1 MNISNLEKKH
11 AFKSRTIS
19 DVRKFNNK
27 HKKLSFLGIAYTCVS
42 LVTYNL
48 WFYIYC
54 NSTRF
59 ISLICILLFFAL
71 STSFSYPDV
80 FPAAQELIE
89 RSDAKLVD
97 TKVID
102 EQEYAGEDTAVNPDV
117 AEMDDLVSGSDILVD
132 LEVDDETEESLP
144 AVIKESDV
152 DHFSSDDWKLI
163 LVNKQ
168 HPIPD
173 DYKFVLGEI
182 SSGMKCDERVI
193 KPLCDMLKA
202 AKDDGV
208 SLIVGS
214 PYRDINRQTMLFD
227 KKVRKYMNS
236 GMSYMDAYKL
246 SSQAVTVPGSSEHQI
261 GLAVDIITDG
271 YITLDEGFADTPAGK
286 WLADNCYKYGFILRY
301 PAGKEEI
308 TSIEFEPWHF
318 RYVGVEAAT
327 VMTKNGICLE
337 EFWNK
342 YVDKE

>member
-1 MNISNLEKKH
+1 MNISKMEKKL
-11 AFKSRTIS
+11 AFVSRIS
-19 DVRKFNNK
+19 SSAEKFCRK
-27 HKKLSFLGIAYTCVS
+27 HKKLSFLGVIYTFIS
-42 LVTYNL
+42 IILYNIWL
-48 WFYIYC
+48 QICC
-54 NSTRF
+54 NSTRI
-59 ISLICILLFFAL
+59 ISLSCLLLFFVL
-71 STSFSYPDV
+71 SSSFAYPKISAGITDSAIEV
-80 FPAAQELIE
+80 PASEEEEFI
-89 RSDAKLVD
+89 
-97 TKVID
+97 
-102 EQEYAGEDTAVNPDV
+102 NPDI
-117 AEMDDLVSGSDILVD
+117 AEIDGLVSGADILGD
-132 LEVDDETEESLP
+132 MEESVEPVEADALGTSEEV
-144 AVIKESDV
+144 AVNFK
-152 DHFSSDDWKLI
+152 SDDWKLI

-173 DYKFVLGEI
+173 DYKFVLGDI

-227 KKVRKYMNS
+227 KKVKKYMNS
-236 GMSYMDAYKL
+236 GMSYMDAYKI

-271 YITLDEGFADTPAGK
+271 YITLDEVFANTPAGK
-286 WLADNCYKYGFILRY
+286 WLAANCYKYGFILRY

-318 RYVGVEAAT
+318 RYVGVDAAT